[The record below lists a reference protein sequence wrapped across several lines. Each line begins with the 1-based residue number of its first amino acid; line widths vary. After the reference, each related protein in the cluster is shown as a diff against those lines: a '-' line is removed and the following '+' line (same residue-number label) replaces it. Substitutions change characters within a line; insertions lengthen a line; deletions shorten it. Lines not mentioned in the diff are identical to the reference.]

1 MAKVRNPQPFL
12 HLLHFPL
19 FLFAALTISSL
30 LKKQNHDSRNVIYFH
45 QKSTLRLCQ
54 YQFLKVSH
62 KGASSIGNWSSSGPS
77 GPATSRGQ
85 RFPPPIPSSNQSNDV
100 QMLMN
105 QVRQLQEKVT
115 ELSNT
120 SGGGASSHAGPF
132 EAEQPLNQSILLVSN
147 LPPSLATCDALF
159 FMFDRFV
166 YVFQSQKKKLVTNLQ
181 SGLQF

>member
-1 MAKVRNPQPFL
+1 M
-12 HLLHFPL
+12 
-19 FLFAALTISSL
+19 
-30 LKKQNHDSRNVIYFH
+30 
-45 QKSTLRLCQ
+45 
-54 YQFLKVSH
+54 SH

-166 YVFQSQKKKLVTNLQ
+166 YVFQSQKKNSHKSSVWLTVLNH
-181 SGLQF
+181 SIG

>member
-1 MAKVRNPQPFL
+1 
-12 HLLHFPL
+12 
-19 FLFAALTISSL
+19 
-30 LKKQNHDSRNVIYFH
+30 
-45 QKSTLRLCQ
+45 
-54 YQFLKVSH
+54 
-62 KGASSIGNWSSSGPS
+62 
-77 GPATSRGQ
+77 
-85 RFPPPIPSSNQSNDV
+85 
-100 QMLMN
+100 MLMN

-166 YVFQSQKKKLVTNLQ
+166 YVFQSQKKNSHKSSVWLTVLNH
-181 SGLQF
+181 SIG

>member
-1 MAKVRNPQPFL
+1 M
-12 HLLHFPL
+12 
-19 FLFAALTISSL
+19 
-30 LKKQNHDSRNVIYFH
+30 
-45 QKSTLRLCQ
+45 
-54 YQFLKVSH
+54 SH

-166 YVFQSQKKKLVTNLQ
+166 YVFQSQKKK
-181 SGLQF
+181 